1 MKIRSFITL
10 NSSQIALQYLCLVYI
25 TCNIILTEQIPHYID
40 NNNIDRNN
48 ECMIF
53 FNLQKVNFK
62 KSGFMYINS
71 ENVHGYKKNCITEE
85 IE

>member
-10 NSSQIALQYLCLVYI
+10 NSSQNALQYLCLVYI

-48 ECMIF
+48 ECMVF
-53 FNLQKVNFK
+53 FNLQKLILKNQALCILIAKMYMDIKRKIVSLK
-62 KSGFMYINS
+62 K
-71 ENVHGYKKNCITEE
+71 
-85 IE
+85 

>member
-71 ENVHGYKKNCITEE
+71 ENVHGYKKKIVSLKK
-85 IE
+85 